1 MGAEVVMTDVYA
13 LDQLQQNID
22 DNVPAELRQRAA
34 VAHYSWYH
42 HHHHHPPTK
51 NRTEKTQAP
60 TRTSTR

>member
-34 VAHYSWYH
+34 VAHYSWYR
-42 HHHHHPPTK
+42 HPPTK
-51 NRTEKTQAP
+51 NRKDEAP
-60 TRTSTR
+60 TRTSTH

>member
-42 HHHHHPPTK
+42 HPTK
-51 NRTEKTQAP
+51 
-60 TRTSTR
+60 TSPGRKEMKRKA